1 MLATQLNSLITDGQ
15 IDEYC
20 VIRVNKH
27 NCNNMQGKKVIIIL
41 ELDILRSGAQ
51 VGQKIGSPVPIQQ
64 DGTINENDKK
74 AQESMKKTRKSTED
88 ESNDGQPASDEL
100 KVNKSLLE
108 CNVCLE
114 VPSSNPIYQCR
125 NGHLFCKECHSKL
138 QECPVCRQGKKQLGN
153 VICLIAQKILDKE

>member
-1 MLATQLNSLITDGQ
+1 MLSTQLKSLITDGQ

-20 VIRVNKH
+20 IIRVNKY
-27 NCNNMQGKKVIIIL
+27 NCYNNIQGKKAIIIR
-41 ELDILRSGAQ
+41 ELDILRSGAE
-51 VGQKIGSPVPIQQ
+51 VGQKIGTPVPIQR
-64 DGTINENDKK
+64 DGTVNEDDKK
-74 AQESMKKTRKSTED
+74 ESMKKASKSTED

-125 NGHLFCKECHSKL
+125 NGHLFCKKCHSKL
-138 QECPVCRQGKKQLGN
+138 QECPVCRQGKSQLGN

>member
-74 AQESMKKTRKSTED
+74 AQESMKKARKSTED
-88 ESNDGQPASDEL
+88 ESNDGQPASKKPFQQVCFINLL
-100 KVNKSLLE
+100 KDFFF
-108 CNVCLE
+108 
-114 VPSSNPIYQCR
+114 
-125 NGHLFCKECHSKL
+125 HLW
-138 QECPVCRQGKKQLGN
+138 
-153 VICLIAQKILDKE
+153 